1 MQPGA
6 ITQYIDVPQIA
17 FWAFFLFFLGLVYY
31 LRRED
36 KREGYP
42 LVDPLAKPSQTRRDG
57 FPLPPA
63 PRTLIRLDGST

>member
-36 KREGYP
+36 KRGRLP
-42 LVDPLAKPSQTRRDG
+42 AGRSPGQAQPDPA
-57 FPLPPA
+57 
-63 PRTLIRLDGST
+63 